1 MMFMSLFDD
10 STFCHH
16 TDLHRNPSSIHHSQR
31 TLFMNKAVEKHLSD
45 PYNRLRYLYDFLD
58 RDNDDDMNAKCYPLI
73 YHYLSTVTDSEA
85 HY

>member
-1 MMFMSLFDD
+1 
-10 STFCHH
+10 
-16 TDLHRNPSSIHHSQR
+16 
-31 TLFMNKAVEKHLSD
+31 MNKAVEKHLAD

-58 RDNDDDMNAKCYPLI
+58 RDEYGYEDDISQKCYPRI

>member
-1 MMFMSLFDD
+1 
-10 STFCHH
+10 
-16 TDLHRNPSSIHHSQR
+16 
-31 TLFMNKAVEKHLSD
+31 MNKAVEKHLAD

-58 RDNDDDMNAKCYPLI
+58 RDDDDMDAKCYPRI

>member
-1 MMFMSLFDD
+1 MECDYD
-10 STFCHH
+10 STLCNH
-16 TDLHRNPSSIHHSQR
+16 TDLHCNSTILHHSQR
-31 TLFMNKAVEKHLSD
+31 TLLMNKAVEKHLAD

-58 RDNDDDMNAKCYPLI
+58 RDDEDMDAKCYLRI